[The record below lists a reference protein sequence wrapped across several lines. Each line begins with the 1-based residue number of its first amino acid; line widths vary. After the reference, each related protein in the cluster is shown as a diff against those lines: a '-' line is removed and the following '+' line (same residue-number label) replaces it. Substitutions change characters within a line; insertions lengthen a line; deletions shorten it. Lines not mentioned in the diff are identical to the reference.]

1 MGTAIRS
8 NAVAMASSFP
18 MLSGYMRSAMEE
30 RVTGPLLRI
39 FARRHSMVLV
49 VSEAGDELMV
59 SLDLW
64 VASG

>member
-1 MGTAIRS
+1 
-8 NAVAMASSFP
+8 
-18 MLSGYMRSAMEE
+18 MEE